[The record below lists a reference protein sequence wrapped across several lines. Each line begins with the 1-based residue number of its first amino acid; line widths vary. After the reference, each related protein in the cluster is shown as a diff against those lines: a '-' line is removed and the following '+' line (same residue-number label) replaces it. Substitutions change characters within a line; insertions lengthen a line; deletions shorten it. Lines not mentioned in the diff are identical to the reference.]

1 MSVPYQCT
9 KILVQSTRVFIH
21 LIHNG
26 GHCGELGREHQSEAS
41 EASIVNCMVMSSN
54 MAECDSVYCNLNEDD
69 IPGASLEGRKPVGL
83 KNDELK
89 FWLLCRGDPAKE
101 LKTKAELVKRYG
113 TFIVI
118 HYTGHL

>member
-1 MSVPYQCT
+1 MHACRITS
-9 KILVQSTRVFIH
+9 IH

-26 GHCGELGREHQSEAS
+26 GHRGGELGREHQSEAS

-69 IPGASLEGRKPVGL
+69 IPGASPEGRKPVEL

-89 FWLLCRGDPAKE
+89 FWLRCPGDPAKG

-113 TFIVI
+113 AFIVI